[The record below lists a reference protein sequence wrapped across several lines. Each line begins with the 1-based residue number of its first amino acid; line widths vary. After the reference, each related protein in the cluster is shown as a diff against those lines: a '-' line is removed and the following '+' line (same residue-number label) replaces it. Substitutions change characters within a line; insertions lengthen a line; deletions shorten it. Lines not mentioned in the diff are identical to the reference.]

1 MMKHDRIPL
10 DRLALTRCR
19 KAIALFVGSP
29 EAGNRAKFLIA
40 ALLGLLVAVNALNV
54 LNSYVG
60 RDFMTA
66 IEERSMARFVAK
78 ALLYVGVF
86 AASTAV
92 AVVYQF
98 AEQRLGLL
106 WRDWLT
112 KQLVRRYLENDGYY
126 WLREKG
132 VQNPDERIADDV
144 RNYTTT
150 TISLALVLLNSGF
163 TIIAFAGV
171 MWSIS
176 PLLFGTAVAYAAVG
190 SALTVLFGRPL
201 IWLNYDQADRE
212 AALRADL
219 VHLRANAES
228 VAVLRREGRIGA
240 RLRHRV
246 DEVIANSKRII
257 TVNRNLGFFTTGY
270 NYLIQII
277 PALIIAPMFI
287 HGQVEFGVI
296 TQSSM
301 AFAQLLGAF
310 SLVVTQFQQISGYA
324 VVLARLS
331 ALREGMG
338 DVTSRKPPN
347 IQIDDHGQ
355 RLEWTDLSLYTVRDH
370 DLLLRSLTL
379 SIEPG
384 SRLLVT
390 GPNQAACGAL
400 FRATAGLWRAGEGH
414 IVRPPIGA
422 IQFVPERPYLPP
434 GTLRDAL
441 LRTEAGQDV
450 DDARITSVLRS
461 LEIEDIVS
469 RAGNLDTE
477 GDWDDLLS
485 LAEQQRV
492 AFARVLLA
500 KPRFAV
506 LNRPG
511 AVIGNE
517 AVPQILD
524 LLQKQSIT
532 VVTFAPKDTHAAD
545 HERRLVIESDGTW
558 QEQPIHAEAD
568 TA

>member
-1 MMKHDRIPL
+1 MKHDRIPL

-19 KAIALFVGSP
+19 KAIASFVGSP
-29 EAGNRAKFLIA
+29 EAGKRAKLLIA
-40 ALLGLLVAVNALNV
+40 ALLGLLLAVNGLNV

-66 IEERSMARFVAK
+66 IEQRSMARFVTK
-78 ALLYVGVF
+78 ALVYVGVF

-106 WRDWLT
+106 WRAWLT
-112 KQLVRRYLENDGYY
+112 KQLVRQYLEDGSYY
-126 WLREKG
+126 WLRERG
-132 VQNPDERIADDV
+132 LANPDERIADDV
-144 RNYTTT
+144 RVYTTT

-219 VHLRANAES
+219 VHVRANAES
-228 VAVLRREGRIGA
+228 VAALRREGRIRA
-240 RLRHRV
+240 RLLRRV
-246 DEVIANSKRII
+246 GEVIENSKRII
-257 TVNRNLGFFTTGY
+257 AVNRNLGFFTTGY

-277 PALIIAPMFI
+277 PALLVAPMFI
-287 HGQVEFGVI
+287 HGEVEFGVI

-301 AFAQLLGAF
+301 AFSQLLGAF

-331 ALREGMG
+331 ALREGME
-338 DVTSRKPPN
+338 DVSANHPGN
-347 IQIDDHGQ
+347 IERDDHGQ
-355 RLEWTDLSLYTVRDH
+355 RLEWQGLSLYTQRDH
-370 DLLLRSLTL
+370 NLLLRSLTL
-379 SIEPG
+379 SIQPG

-390 GPNQAACGAL
+390 GPNQDACSAL
-400 FRATAGLWRAGEGH
+400 FRASAGLWKAGEGR
-414 IVRPPIGA
+414 IVRPSIGA

-434 GTLRDAL
+434 GTLREAL
-441 LRTEAGQDV
+441 LRTEAGQHV
-450 DDARITSVLRS
+450 DDERITSVLRS
-461 LEIEDIVS
+461 LEIEDVVA
-469 RAGNLDTE
+469 RAGDLDTE
-477 GDWDDLLS
+477 RDWDDLLS
-485 LAEQQRV
+485 LAEQQRI

-506 LNRPG
+506 LDRPG
-511 AVIGNE
+511 TVLGNE
-517 AVPQILD
+517 TVPRILD
-524 LLQKQSIT
+524 LLQEQSIT

-545 HERRLVIESDGTW
+545 HERRLVIEADGTW
-558 QEQPIHAEAD
+558 KVQPVHAETQ